1 MTKEK
6 IENMISQTE
15 HELTGY
21 PSIDKPWLKYYDL
34 NRIGAPLPVWSL
46 FDNIYENNKEH
57 LDNPALV
64 FFEKKISYRN
74 LFTRIDLAEGK
85 LKNLGVK
92 TGDTVSF
99 ISILTPEVVAIFYA
113 INRIGAVANFIDP
126 RLSVETSVHHIV
138 STDSK
143 VLIVLDACAD
153 KLNEISKQIGEQ
165 NIIWLSISS
174 DMTQPIKTLYR
185 LKTGNK
191 LKMPA
196 ECIKYEDITVDE
208 ISIWKREKI
217 DVSERLA
224 IICYTGGTSGDS
236 KGVELTNYNINS
248 VCEQFRKLSKDFD
261 RNQKWLTP
269 SVPFIA
275 YFIVCSLHM
284 PLSYGM
290 SAYIE
295 FYEPMRMVKKILKC
309 KINHI
314 AVTPV
319 IYETLCSWKN
329 IKSLEFLIMP
339 TTGGD
344 KLSETTYK
352 NINDFFV
359 EHGCKYKISNGYG
372 MTEVSSGACVSAS
385 NECNKSGSVGIPLP
399 DTVITCFDLNSG
411 EECKIGESG
420 ELCISGPSLMRGYC
434 NNHEATAAVIKE
446 HNSRRWM
453 HTGDIAHLDE
463 DGCIFV
469 EGRIKRM
476 IIRFDGFK
484 IFPNDIE
491 EKLMKSDKIDNCC
504 CVGIDDGEYKV
515 GQVPVVFYVPHD
527 GYNDNDIEKE
537 LRKIA
542 SKQISEYSQPA
553 KYLSINEMPRTHAGK
568 IDYRAL
574 EKIRI

>member
-196 ECIKYEDITVDE
+196 
-208 ISIWKREKI
+208 
-217 DVSERLA
+217 
-224 IICYTGGTSGDS
+224 
-236 KGVELTNYNINS
+236 
-248 VCEQFRKLSKDFD
+248 
-261 RNQKWLTP
+261 
-269 SVPFIA
+269 
-275 YFIVCSLHM
+275 
-284 PLSYGM
+284 
-290 SAYIE
+290 
-295 FYEPMRMVKKILKC
+295 
-309 KINHI
+309 
-314 AVTPV
+314 
-319 IYETLCSWKN
+319 
-329 IKSLEFLIMP
+329 
-339 TTGGD
+339 
-344 KLSETTYK
+344 
-352 NINDFFV
+352 
-359 EHGCKYKISNGYG
+359 
-372 MTEVSSGACVSAS
+372 
-385 NECNKSGSVGIPLP
+385 
-399 DTVITCFDLNSG
+399 
-411 EECKIGESG
+411 
-420 ELCISGPSLMRGYC
+420 
-434 NNHEATAAVIKE
+434 
-446 HNSRRWM
+446 
-453 HTGDIAHLDE
+453 
-463 DGCIFV
+463 
-469 EGRIKRM
+469 
-476 IIRFDGFK
+476 
-484 IFPNDIE
+484 
-491 EKLMKSDKIDNCC
+491 
-504 CVGIDDGEYKV
+504 
-515 GQVPVVFYVPHD
+515 
-527 GYNDNDIEKE
+527 
-537 LRKIA
+537 
-542 SKQISEYSQPA
+542 
-553 KYLSINEMPRTHAGK
+553 
-568 IDYRAL
+568 
-574 EKIRI
+574 